1 LRAVREIR
9 GSSNNT
15 LWEMDFWEGEA
26 TDLHNFGYVTPSG
39 CRRFFRAASR
49 TFWTEV

>member
-1 LRAVREIR
+1 MVSGTDLAGQDIVPY
-9 GSSNNT
+9 GLSGQ
-15 LWEMDFWEGEA
+15 EGEA